1 MSERART
8 LSIAGG
14 TALLVM
20 LLLALRALDAIE
32 LPLRDAAMR
41 LLPRRAA
48 AATVIVAIDE
58 ESLQRIGAWPW
69 PRATIARIVDRA
81 RAAGARGVVVD
92 VLDPEPRDGDAEL
105 ATALRRV
112 PSVMVAAM
120 NGGAWLLPAPAL
132 RDAATLAHGN
142 FEIDHDGIARRVAAT
157 KQSGDRALAAICY
170 DAAALVRP
178 TPVPVGHVFRP
189 AFRTSPA
196 AVPVVSAV
204 ALLGTP
210 PSAAAGPAASRRPE
224 RTRDA
229 SAPAGGTPAF
239 RNAIVFLGP
248 TAVALGDR
256 VRTPVSGPE
265 PGVTVHAAATESLLR
280 GEDIRELPPW
290 LGGLL
295 CGGQALLPVVLA
307 RRDRRERLSS
317 IELAVAIATVAIGLA
332 LLASGIAI
340 PFASLLLTIVIST
353 TATALL
359 QSRKAATDIA
369 ARLAQFRERE
379 AESKRVLAHEL
390 KTPLASMRG
399 LTQLLAGFDLSD
411 AERRRVT
418 ALLESEAGKLQS
430 MVQGLLDLE
439 RLTLRDF
446 AETQTID
453 LAALAAARVGFLR
466 ASTDRELRIAPAAP
480 AMIRADPILV
490 ERVVDNLVG
499 NALKYTSGPVSVA
512 VRQHGGEALLEVED
526 RGAGIGDADRERI
539 FQRFFRGATA
549 AGTQG
554 LGLGLSLVA
563 EVARWHGG
571 RVAVEA
577 AAGGGSVFRVTFPL
591 ASAYAKAGAM

>member
-1 MSERART
+1 MSERARA
-8 LSIAGG
+8 LSIAGL
-14 TALLVM
+14 TALVVT
-20 LLLALRALDAIE
+20 LLLALRALDAVE

-48 AATVIVAIDE
+48 TESVIVAIDE
-58 ESLQRIGAWPW
+58 ESLKRIGAWPW
-69 PRATIARIVDRA
+69 PRATIASIVDRA
-81 RAAGARGVVVD
+81 REGGARGVVVD

-105 ATALRRV
+105 AAALRRV

-120 NGGAWLLPAPAL
+120 NDGAWLLPAPPL

-142 FEIDHDGIARRVAAT
+142 FELDHDGIARRVAAT

-170 DAAALVRP
+170 DAAALVRG

-189 AFRTSPA
+189 AFRTAPA
-196 AVPVVSAV
+196 AMPVVSA
-204 ALLGTP
+204 
-210 PSAAAGPAASRRPE
+210 
-224 RTRDA
+224 A
-229 SAPAGGTPAF
+229 SAF
-239 RNAIVFLGP
+239 ESRVKNKIVFIGP

-280 GEDIRELPPW
+280 GEDVRELPP
-290 LGGLL
+290 LFAGVVCGLAIFARKRTL
-295 CGGQALLPVVLA
+295 TAVLA
-307 RRDRRERLSS
+307 
-317 IELAVAIATVAIGLA
+317 AAAILLGGLA
-332 LLASGIAI
+332 LLANNVAI
-340 PFASLLLTIVIST
+340 PFASLLLTTVIAT
-353 TATALL
+353 TITALRT
-359 QSRKAATDIA
+359 SRKAASDVAT
-369 ARLAQFRERE
+369 RLARFREAE

-439 RLTLRDF
+439 RLSIRDF
-446 AETQTID
+446 AETKSVD
-453 LAALAAARVGFLR
+453 LAALVAARVDFLR
-466 ASTDRELRIAPAAP
+466 ASTDRELRIAPATP
-480 AMIRADPILV
+480 VIVRADPILV

-499 NALKYTSGPVSVA
+499 NALKYTSGAVRVA
-512 VRQHGGEALLEVED
+512 VRQHDGAAILEVED
-526 RGAGIGDADRERI
+526 RGEGIAGADRERI
-539 FQRFFRGATA
+539 FQRFFRGPTA

-571 RVAVEA
+571 NVTVER
-577 AAGGGSVFRVTFPL
+577 GSEGGSLFRVTFPL
-591 ASAYAKAGAM
+591 ASAYAKAGVM